1 MNKEQLYTVG
11 DEGLIPQADSARQA
25 VDSLRG
31 YVYQVTAAALAWLD
45 IGERSR
51 IFLEVAEDYA
61 TMAGNVLKAVQVKDT
76 RASTTVTLNTKSVR
90 AAIANFVRLTLENPA
105 IEVHLEYFT
114 TSEIGKELA
123 GSTPL
128 PSGEAG
134 LAYWRSTAKSGDLS
148 PLRQLLN
155 SDSFVEPVRT
165 FVRERDDEQ
174 LRNDLLRRIHWN
186 CGQPDLAALRREFNQ
201 RLIVVARERFQL
213 PASESE
219 SVADTLLYSVLE
231 KSIGKNAS
239 GRWLTRADLIIA
251 VETCTRVSVPRAVLD
266 TLTAFSGGLAKLDGG
281 GVQPGMSSTPALRWL
296 IEGSSLPKARGFL
309 SRPVVKNDIEVMVRE
324 TGVGFIIGT
333 SGVGKT
339 NIVRAVA
346 ETIGGRFFLVDFRDA
361 GVEETKNRL
370 DVLLSR
376 LGGLQAQVILLED
389 LNCYEN
395 PQVGLLLSQVLQALA
410 RRDIGVMITCYS
422 KPTARDL
429 ANFGLKF
436 NCIHECL
443 YFNQDEVDEL
453 VLLHGGDPAIWGQLA
468 RITGAF
474 GHPQL
479 VHAFIAGMA
488 AREWP
493 KSEVLQLLGAGLS
506 SGDVAAERDSA
517 RRKIV
522 EALPEH
528 TRTLLYRLSLLIG
541 NFDRNMA
548 LIVAEIPPPG
558 ITPGEDLDTLIG
570 PWVEIVGRDRYRI
583 SPLAAKF
590 GKEMLSPSLQTL
602 IHSGIAKHLISNSS
616 VDVSDVD
623 KIITHSLVGK
633 NTFALALVATK
644 LLKADES
651 IIGYLCENF
660 SLFQVLEASGPIY
673 PHDIHVSAL
682 LRMVQL
688 KVLVAAKS
696 REKIPSCFAALRK
709 EIQLLPEGPTRD
721 AMYVSGL
728 LVILN
733 SLGVANYVSDWFVI
747 LQEYRAFMRE
757 STLLDRATDESLEQN
772 FNADGGVSSL
782 FAVGIAG
789 LDSVITL
796 EKILRQLNDLDP
808 TDRAFYLSTIQD
820 ITPDYSV
827 MVNGPWVAQDRASLD
842 YIDTSARYHWM
853 AMCTKDWGVRALT
866 LQCWIARAVMLDE
879 HASDQLGALRVL
891 DEAVAAC
898 GEDILLARARAKIY
912 WRAQDHPKA
921 LTILRGIAD
930 VIGSDNCVER
940 AFALREAAISAAKTS
955 DWAQAEQWFL
965 ESRESALQASLHDMK
980 VMGIGLGADAAA
992 AAFKA
997 RNVEKSL
1004 ILIGRALTELEGID
1018 PCTSLRSIYCH
1029 NVVRHTLLWLTSCI
1043 EDIPV
1048 EIEGKPIVLVPGSCS
1063 NPEPPAAIAERPAAA
1078 MDVAWYMLA
1087 KLDVLARTKIGYA
1100 VQLREKLGSN
1110 TILSLEFSLRMS
1122 ELVVNIE
1129 DSNSVEFPDCVLRF
1143 VECASLAF
1151 SRSDLAELN
1160 ILEPA
1165 RERIPMLKLA
1175 ELDTQ
1180 SKKILND
1187 ALLAYAIRCASKHRF
1202 ENTSELKAAMVSR
1215 FGVGPVES
1223 TILVRIG
1230 TSGKQASPTS
1240 FEESLIDDLSVFCA
1254 EVHPTPRNYALAGI
1268 RSLQLVAHSYI
1279 KSDLIPIIALWQRL
1293 AWTRIISSEAFQ
1305 LFTPLST
1312 VPPLKAALSNSA
1324 NDESFLYQLMLL
1336 AADATALSL
1345 GPNLRADFVSK
1356 IRQ

>member
-61 TMAGNVLKAVQVKDT
+61 TMAGKVLKAVQVKDT
-76 RASTTVTLNTKSVR
+76 QASTTVTLNTKSVR
-90 AAIANFVRLTLENPA
+90 KAIANFVCLTLENPSV
-105 IEVHLEYFT
+105 EVHFEYFT

-123 GSTPL
+123 GSTPF
-128 PSGEAG
+128 PSGESG
-134 LAYWRSTAKSGDLS
+134 LAYWRSTAKSGDISL
-148 PLRQLLN
+148 LRQFLS

-174 LRNDLLRRIHWN
+174 LRNELLRRIHWN

-201 RLIVVARERFQL
+201 RLIVVARERFQV

-219 SVADTLLYSVLE
+219 SIADTLLYIVLE

-239 GRWLTRADLIIA
+239 ERWLTRADLITA
-251 VETCTRVSVPRAVLD
+251 VDTCTRISVPRVMLD
-266 TLTAFSGGLAKLDGG
+266 NLTEFSGGLAR
-281 GVQPGMSSTPALRWL
+281 GVQPGMPPTPALRWL
-296 IEGSSLPKARGFL
+296 IDGRSLPRARGFL
-309 SRPVVKNDIEVMVRE
+309 SRPVVKNDIEAIVRE
-324 TGVGFIIGT
+324 TGVGFIVGT

-346 ETIGGRFFLVDFRDA
+346 EAIGGRFFLVDFRDA
-361 GVEETKNRL
+361 EVEETKNRL

-395 PQVGLLLSQVLQALA
+395 PQVGLLLSQVFQALA

-429 ANFGLKF
+429 ASFGLKIS
-436 NCIHECL
+436 CIHECL
-443 YFNQDEVDEL
+443 YFNQNEVDEL
-453 VLLHGGDPAIWGQLA
+453 VSLHGGDPGVWGQLT

-488 AREWP
+488 ARDWP
-493 KSEVLQLLGAGLS
+493 KSEMLKLLGAGLS

-522 EALPEH
+522 DALPEH
-528 TRTLLYRLSLLIG
+528 TRALLYRLSLLIG

-548 LIVAEIPPPG
+548 MIVAEIPPPG
-558 ITPGEDLDTLIG
+558 SAPGEDLDKLIG
-570 PWVEIVGRDRYRI
+570 PWVETVGRDRYRI

-590 GKEMLSPSLQTL
+590 GKEMLSPPLQTL
-602 IHSGIAKHLISNSS
+602 IHSGIAQHLIFKSS

-623 KIITHSLVGK
+623 KIITHSIIGK
-633 NTFALALVATK
+633 NTLALAVIATK

-651 IIGYLCENF
+651 IISYLCENF
-660 SLFQVLEASGPIY
+660 SLFQVLETNAPIY
-673 PHDIHVSAL
+673 THDIQVAAL

-696 REKIPSCFAALRK
+696 RDKIPSCFSALRK
-709 EIQLLPEGPTRD
+709 EIQFLPEGPARD
-721 AMYVSGL
+721 AMHVSGL

-733 SLGVANYVSDWFVI
+733 SLGVANYFSDWFVI
-747 LQEYRAFMRE
+747 LQEYREFMRE
-757 STLLDRATDESLEQN
+757 STWLDTEADEMLEQN
-772 FNADGGVSSL
+772 FNLDGAVSSL
-782 FAVGIAG
+782 FAVGVSG
-789 LDSVITL
+789 LDSVVTL
-796 EKILRQLNDLDP
+796 EEILSQLNDLEP
-808 TDRAFYLSTIQD
+808 SDRTFYLSTIQD

-842 YIDTSARYHWM
+842 YIDTSARYYRM
-853 AMCTKDWGVRALT
+853 ANLTKDWGIRALT
-866 LQCWIARAVMLDE
+866 LQCWIARAVMFDE
-879 HASDQLGALRVL
+879 HASDQAGALRVL

-898 GEDILLARARAKIY
+898 GEDVLLARARAKIY
-912 WRAQDHPKA
+912 WRAQDHTKA

-940 AFALREAAISAAKTS
+940 TFALREAAISAAKTS

-965 ESRESALQASLHDMK
+965 ESRESAFQAGLHDMK

-997 RNVEKSL
+997 GNVEKSL
-1004 ILIGRALTELEGID
+1004 ILIGRALTELESID
-1018 PCTSLRSIYCH
+1018 PHTSLRSIYCH

-1043 EDIPV
+1043 EDISIEV
-1048 EIEGKPIVLVPGSCS
+1048 EGKPIVLVPGSCS
-1063 NPEPPAAIAERPAAA
+1063 NPEPPAAIAERPVAA

-1100 VQLREKLGSN
+1100 AKLREKLGSS
-1110 TILSLEFSLRMS
+1110 TILSLEFSLCIR
-1122 ELVVNIE
+1122 ELVVIIE
-1129 DSNSVEFPDCVLRF
+1129 DSNYLEFPECVLRF
-1143 VECASLAF
+1143 VECASHAF
-1151 SRSDLAELN
+1151 SRLNLAELN
-1160 ILEPA
+1160 MLQPA
-1165 RERIPMLKLA
+1165 RDKIPVLKIA
-1175 ELDTQ
+1175 ALDTQ
-1180 SKKILND
+1180 PKNILNE
-1187 ALLAYAIRCASKHRF
+1187 ALLAYAVRCASKHRF
-1202 ENTSELKAAMVSR
+1202 EDVLELKAAMVSR
-1215 FGVGPVES
+1215 FGIGPVES
-1223 TILVRIG
+1223 TILARIG
-1230 TSGKQASPTS
+1230 TGAKLTSPTS
-1240 FEESLIDDLSVFCA
+1240 FEESLIDDLSVFC
-1254 EVHPTPRNYALAGI
+1254 EGVHPTPRNYALAGI

-1279 KSDLIPIIALWQRL
+1279 KSDLIPIIALWQRF
-1293 AWTRIISSEAFQ
+1293 AWMRIISSEVFQ
-1305 LFTPLST
+1305 LVTPLST
-1312 VPPLKAALSNSA
+1312 VPPLKAALSNSG
-1324 NDESFLYQLMLL
+1324 NNESFLCQLMLL

-1345 GPNLRADFVSK
+1345 GPDVRADFVSK
-1356 IRQ
+1356 VRQ